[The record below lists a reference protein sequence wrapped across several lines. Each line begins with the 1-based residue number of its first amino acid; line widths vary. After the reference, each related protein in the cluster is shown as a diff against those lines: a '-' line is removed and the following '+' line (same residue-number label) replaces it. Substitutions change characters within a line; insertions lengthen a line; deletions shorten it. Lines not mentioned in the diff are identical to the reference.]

1 MAEMKKTLAAQEFK
15 ATQKSVQGDAMAG
28 FKQSVAQTLGQ
39 VAGSVGAGYG
49 EEKAK
54 QQLGEGESAA
64 EASAYVDEAFKEAP
78 RPEAQGG
85 YEVHYAEGD
94 VNELPPTRRDG
105 EQMKQDFLSTA
116 FMSDKKIGAA
126 LKQGKISRKEAN
138 DRRMNNR
145 KQFASN
151 PLSAMFL
158 SSYDNALSGGQGGA
172 QRGAFFGQT
181 NEEKIADKIAMNRA
195 VAMDQ
200 RERDID
206 DIAEQTD
213 QPREVA
219 EQRYLMI
226 KKRARQAAEIE
237 DLNKIGA
244 ALQSDI
250 TVMYDTHGQNGFYE
264 LEQTLDTL
272 DGVEGGARV
281 DAVQGFHDKVDAHL
295 RSMIG
300 QTNRD
305 PNISNDGRKALIEKW
320 EKQAE
325 FMKGDAT
332 DSGFRKQQMALQE
345 QFTAEMANI
354 KDGDILWRIN
364 NSAYY
369 RAQYANTD
377 GQPGAII
384 ASIEATMK
392 FNTPEWIAKFNGLGP
407 EGVKVWKILN
417 GEDLMMLSVEAK
429 GKFFNGTEALSEDER
444 KTIAMSMYEK
454 NFPREALMALGL
466 DPEGFSQKVRNI
478 PDLSSQT
485 MAGNKYWNEIAKEEG
500 GIDLIKVFLET
511 AAYNAQNAQR
521 AAGLNQDG
529 YGTLPSSITIT
540 PPTSGVGRVLGV
552 QTYGSAQWLLDTK
565 GHKLAPKYKA
575 EIIGVIKMA
584 KNHPQ
589 VWEGKYESPE
599 AYVNGLFGGTLIS
612 EAEVAEAPSSTDMF
626 GREREGRRDSYT
638 DMFGRTTT
646 PEDDG
651 TRPATQAATH
661 TDMFG
666 QETLPDEGE
675 YHENGGLGNSTK
687 PPAGSS

>member
-28 FKQSVAQTLGQ
+28 FKQSVAQTLGN
-39 VAGSVGAGYG
+39 VAGGVGVGYG

-64 EASAYVDEAFKEAP
+64 EATAYVDEAFKEAP

-116 FMSDKKIGAA
+116 FMSDKKIGTA

-181 NEEKIADKIAMNRA
+181 NEEKIADKIAMERA
-195 VAMDQ
+195 VARDQ

-206 DIAEQTD
+206 DIQEQSG

-219 EQRYLMI
+219 TQRYVMM
-226 KKRARQAAEIE
+226 KARARKAAEIG

-250 TVMYDTHGQNGFYE
+250 TVMYDTHSQNGFYG
-264 LEQTLDTL
+264 LVQNLDVL
-272 DGVEGGARV
+272 DGIEGGGRV
-281 DAVQGFHDKVDAHL
+281 EAVQGFHNEVDAHL
-295 RSMIG
+295 RNMIF
-300 QTNRD
+300 QIDSDR
-305 PNISNDGRKALIEKW
+305 NISNDGRKALKDKW

-325 FMKGDAT
+325 FMKVDAT

-377 GQPGAII
+377 GQPGAIV
-384 ASIEATMK
+384 ASIESTLK
-392 FNTPEWIAKFNGLGP
+392 FNSPEWIAKFNGMGP
-407 EGVKVWKILN
+407 EGVKVWKMIN
-417 GEDLMMLSVEAK
+417 GEDLMMLSVDAK
-429 GKFFNGTEALSEDER
+429 AKFFSGTEALSEDER

-454 NFPREALMALGL
+454 NFPRESLTALGL
-466 DPEGFSQKVRNI
+466 DPEGFSQKVKNI

-500 GIDLIKVFLET
+500 GIDLIRVFLET
-511 AAYNAQNAQR
+511 AAHNAQNAQR
-521 AAGLNQDG
+521 AAGLNQEG
-529 YGTLPSSITIT
+529 YGTLPSSISIT
-540 PPTSGVGRVLGV
+540 PPTKNVGRVLGV

-584 KNHPQ
+584 KKHPQ

-599 AYVNGLFGGTLIS
+599 AYINGLFGGTLIS
-612 EAEVAEAPSSTDMF
+612 EAEVAEEPSSYLDQF
-626 GREREGRRDSYT
+626 GRKGEGRRYSYT

-646 PEDDG
+646 PDDDG
-651 TRPATQAATH
+651 KTKPATQEATH

-666 QETLPDEGE
+666 QVTLPDEGE
-675 YHENGGLGNSTK
+675 
-687 PPAGSS
+687 

>member
-28 FKQSVAQTLGQ
+28 FKQSVAQTLGN
-39 VAGSVGAGYG
+39 VAGGVGVGYG

-64 EASAYVDEAFKEAP
+64 EATAYVDEAFKEAP

-116 FMSDKKIGAA
+116 FMSDKKIGTA

-138 DRRMNNR
+138 DRRVNNR

-181 NEEKIADKIAMNRA
+181 NEEKIADKIAMERA
-195 VAMDQ
+195 VARDQ

-206 DIAEQTD
+206 DIQEQSG

-219 EQRYLMI
+219 TQRYVMM
-226 KKRARQAAEIE
+226 KARARKAAEIG

-250 TVMYDTHGQNGFYE
+250 TVMYDTHSQNGFYG
-264 LEQTLDTL
+264 LVQNLDVL
-272 DGVEGGARV
+272 DGIEGGGRV
-281 DAVQGFHDKVDAHL
+281 EAVQGFHNEVDAHL
-295 RSMIG
+295 RNMIF
-300 QTNRD
+300 QIDSDR
-305 PNISNDGRKALIEKW
+305 NISNDGRKALKDKW

-325 FMKGDAT
+325 FMKVDAT

-369 RAQYANTD
+369 RALYATTD
-377 GQPGAII
+377 GQPGAIPAALE
-384 ASIEATMK
+384 ASLK
-392 FNTPEWIAKFNGLGP
+392 FNTPEYIEKFNGMGP
-407 EGVKVWKILN
+407 EGTKVMKMIN
-417 GEDLMMLSVEAK
+417 GEDLMMLSVDAK
-429 GKFFNGTEALSEDER
+429 AKFFSGTEALSEDER

-454 NFPREALMALGL
+454 NFPNESLMAMGL
-466 DPEGFSQKVRNI
+466 DPEGFSQKIRNI
-478 PDLSSQT
+478 PDLSSKT

-500 GIDLIKVFLET
+500 GIDLIRVFLET

-521 AAGLNQDG
+521 AAGLNQEG
-529 YGTLPSSITIT
+529 YGTLPSSISIT
-540 PPTSGVGRVLGV
+540 PPTKNVGRVLGV

-584 KNHPQ
+584 KKHPQ

-599 AYVNGLFGGTLIS
+599 AYINGLFGGTLIS
-612 EAEVAEAPSSTDMF
+612 EAEVAEEPSSYLDQF
-626 GREREGRRDSYT
+626 GRKGEGRRYSYT

-651 TRPATQAATH
+651 KTKPATQEATH

-675 YHENGGLGNSTK
+675 
-687 PPAGSS
+687 

>member
-1 MAEMKKTLAAQEFK
+1 MAEMKKTLAAQDFK
-15 ATQKSVQGDAMAG
+15 ATKKTVQGDAMAG
-28 FKQSVAQTLGQ
+28 FKQSVAQTLGN
-39 VAGSVGAGYG
+39 VAGGVGVGYG

-116 FMSDKKIGAA
+116 FMSDKKIGTA

-181 NEEKIADKIAMNRA
+181 NEEKIADKIAMERA
-195 VAMDQ
+195 VARDQ

-206 DIAEQTD
+206 DIAEQTG

-226 KKRARQAAEIE
+226 QKRARQAE
-237 DLNKIGA
+237 DTVNLNKIGA

-250 TVMYDTHGQNGFYE
+250 TVMYDTHGQNGFYGI
-264 LEQTLDTL
+264 EQTLAVL
-272 DGVEGGARV
+272 DKVEGGARV
-281 DAVQGFHDKVDAHL
+281 DAVQGLHDQVDAHI

-300 QTNRD
+300 QVNRD

-325 FMKGDAT
+325 FMKEDAT
-332 DSGFRKQQMALQE
+332 NGGFRKRQMALSE
-345 QFTAEMANI
+345 QFTAEMANM
-354 KDGDILWRIN
+354 KDGDILWQIKN
-364 NSAYY
+364 HAYF
-369 RAQYANTD
+369 RRMYAAAD
-377 GQPGAII
+377 GSVRHIPEVMEGAL
-384 ASIEATMK
+384 K
-392 FNTPEWIAKFNGLGP
+392 FNTAEYIEKFHSMGEKGVEIQNWFNGENL
-407 EGVKVWKILN
+407 VK
-417 GEDLMMLSVEAK
+417 LSLDARL
-429 GKFFNGTEALSEDER
+429 KFFSGTEALTPDER
-444 KTIAMSMYEK
+444 ITINMTMYDRT
-454 NFPREALMALGL
+454 FPSESLTALGL
-466 DPEGFSQKVRNI
+466 DPEGFSQKVKNI

-500 GIDLIKVFLET
+500 GIDLIRVFLET
-511 AAYNAQNAQR
+511 AAHNAQNAQR

-529 YGTLPSSITIT
+529 FGTLPSSITIT
-540 PPTSGVGRVLGV
+540 PPTNSVGRVMGV
-552 QTYGSAQWLLDTK
+552 QTYGNAQWLLDTK

-584 KNHPQ
+584 KKHPQ

-599 AYVNGLFGGTLIS
+599 AYINGLFGGTLIS
-612 EAEVAEAPSSTDMF
+612 EAKPAEEPSGYLDQF
-626 GREREGRRDSYT
+626 GRKGEGRRYSYT

-646 PEDDG
+646 PDDDG
-651 TRPATQAATH
+651 KTQPATQEATH

-675 YHENGGLGNSTK
+675 
-687 PPAGSS
+687 

>member
-28 FKQSVAQTLGQ
+28 FKQSVAQTLGN
-39 VAGSVGAGYG
+39 VAGGVGVGYG

-64 EASAYVDEAFKEAP
+64 EATAYVDEAFKEAP

-105 EQMKQDFLSTA
+105 EEMKQDFLSTA
-116 FMSDKKIGAA
+116 FMSDKKIGTA

-195 VAMDQ
+195 VERDQ

-206 DIAEQTD
+206 DIAEQTG

-219 EQRYLMI
+219 EQRYLMM
-226 KKRARQAAEIE
+226 KKRARKATDTEN
-237 DLNKIGA
+237 LNKIGA

-250 TVMYDTHGQNGFYE
+250 TVMYDTHSQNGFYG
-264 LEQTLDTL
+264 LVQNLDVL
-272 DGVEGGARV
+272 DGIEGGGRV
-281 DAVQGFHDKVDAHL
+281 DAIQGFHNEVDAHL
-295 RSMIG
+295 RSMIF
-300 QTNRD
+300 QIDSDR
-305 PNISNDGRKALIEKW
+305 NISNDGRKALKDKW

-325 FMKGDAT
+325 FMKVDAT

-369 RAQYANTD
+369 RALYATTD
-377 GQPGAII
+377 GQPGAIPAALE
-384 ASIEATMK
+384 ASLK
-392 FNTPEWIAKFNGLGP
+392 FNTPEYIEKFNGMGP
-407 EGVKVWKILN
+407 EGTKVMKMIN
-417 GEDLMMLSVEAK
+417 GEDLMMLSVDAK
-429 GKFFNGTEALSEDER
+429 AKFFSGTEALSEDER

-454 NFPREALMALGL
+454 NFPRESLTALGL
-466 DPEGFSQKVRNI
+466 DPEGFSQKVKNI

-500 GIDLIKVFLET
+500 GIDLIRVFLET
-511 AAYNAQNAQR
+511 AAHNAQNAQR
-521 AAGLNQDG
+521 AAGLNQEG
-529 YGTLPSSITIT
+529 YGTLPSSISIT
-540 PPTSGVGRVLGV
+540 PPTNSVGRVMGV
-552 QTYGSAQWLLDTK
+552 QTYGNAQWLLDTK

-584 KNHPQ
+584 KKHPQ
-589 VWEGKYESPE
+589 VWEGKYESPD
-599 AYVNGLFGGTLIS
+599 AYVNELFGGTLIS
-612 EAEVAEAPSSTDMF
+612 EAKPAEEPSSYLDQF
-626 GREREGRRDSYT
+626 GRKGEGRRYSYT

-651 TRPATQAATH
+651 KTKPATQEATH

-675 YHENGGLGNSTK
+675 
-687 PPAGSS
+687 